1 MHDIS
6 VKKLFFDET
15 APRWVRDAEQRSA
28 HIARI
33 LAKHDLPLTAPL
45 LDVGSGAGILLPF
58 ILANNDDSAL
68 ITEFDISREMMQH
81 ARALH
86 GARSGVH
93 YIQGDAHHLPFRDAS
108 YETVMCFSVYPHFQN
123 PVAALTEIRRCLI
136 PGGRLCIFHLMG
148 HRELNDMHRA
158 AGKAVQ
164 GDVIPPADALSLLL
178 AKNDFTPYVV
188 RELSDLYLIIARRS

>member
-1 MHDIS
+1 MHALS

-33 LAKHDLPLTAPL
+33 LAAYDIPLTAPL

-58 ILANNDDSAL
+58 ILANNDETAL
-68 ITEFDISREMMQH
+68 ITEFDISREMMQL

-86 GARSGVH
+86 GTRPCVR
-93 YIQGDAHHLPFRDAS
+93 YVQGDAHLLPFREAS
-108 YETVMCFSVYPHFQN
+108 YRTVMCFSVYPHFQN
-123 PVAALTEIRRCLI
+123 PTAVLAEMHRCLM
-136 PGGRLCIFHLMG
+136 PGGRLCILHLMG
-148 HRELNDMHRA
+148 HRELNEMHRA
-158 AGKAVQ
+158 AGRAVEE
-164 GDVIPPADALSLLL
+164 DIIPPADDLSRIL
-178 AKNDFTPYVV
+178 AINDFTPYVV